1 MDPYGLAFV
10 SHLANYNLGQWGP
23 ICIVFTIYL
32 ALDAKDVAAGWGGRF
47 TLSSTETLLLTFRP
61 TVFLGAFL

>member
-1 MDPYGLAFV
+1 MCILKCCFMDPYGLAFV

-32 ALDAKDVAAGWGGRF
+32 ALDAKDVAAGWGGAVH
-47 TLSSTETLLLTFRP
+47 T
-61 TVFLGAFL
+61 